1 MNFNNYV
8 DVDRRT
14 LEYIAGNQKNYEKQF
29 FCLENGKILQYY
41 LNDNEEINKKEF
53 AYIHFQQKKPT
64 INFDINEATRNDRII
79 LNSSG
84 FFINNGEVSKQMILG
99 YSEKIKNIENEKK
112 QFKKDSICKFFK
124 KTLKNKVIRVKQE
137 IYKKI

>member
-41 LNDNEEINKKEF
+41 LNENEEINKKEY

-64 INFDINEATRNDRII
+64 INFDINEATQDDRII

-84 FFINNGEVSKQMILG
+84 FFINNGEVNKQMILG
-99 YSEKIKNIENEKK
+99 FSEEIKNIENEKNNLR
-112 QFKKDSICKFFK
+112 
-124 KTLKNKVIRVKQE
+124 KTVFVNFLKRH
-137 IYKKI
+137 